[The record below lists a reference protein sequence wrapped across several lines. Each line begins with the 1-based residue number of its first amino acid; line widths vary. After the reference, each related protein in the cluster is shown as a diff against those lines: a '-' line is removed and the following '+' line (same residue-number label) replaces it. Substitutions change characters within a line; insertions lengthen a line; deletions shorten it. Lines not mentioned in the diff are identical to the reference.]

1 MLLSIIVPTY
11 NEEEVLP
18 DFHSRLSR
26 VLDKLDCDTKIIY
39 VNDGS
44 TDRTIGVINNLRRGD
59 TRIAIVDLSRNFGKE
74 IAMTAGFDYAD
85 GDAVVVIDADLQD
98 PPELIPE
105 FVKHYREGVDVVYD
119 CPIESCYVL
128 GNYDGVCGL
137 RIRGMGDLQDFSAW

>member
-59 TRIAIVDLSRNFGKE
+59 TRIAGWI
-74 IAMTAGFDYAD
+74 
-85 GDAVVVIDADLQD
+85 
-98 PPELIPE
+98 
-105 FVKHYREGVDVVYD
+105 
-119 CPIESCYVL
+119 
-128 GNYDGVCGL
+128 
-137 RIRGMGDLQDFSAW
+137 